1 MSQMHMIIVHVCLF
15 YFVPNHR
22 IITNTNQIE
31 LFIYS
36 RLNLLLIRRYE
47 SAERGIGDCSGNRND
62 AGISARRIKEGPNR
76 YDAKFSHTH
85 NHAHTKLYN
94 GKYLMITLLAIQL
107 FPLLALHYFL
117 PILRK

>member
-31 LFIYS
+31 LFIYP
-36 RLNLLLIRRYE
+36 RLNLLLIRSYE
-47 SAERGIGDCSGNRND
+47 SAEKGIGDCSGNRND
-62 AGISARRIKEGPNR
+62 AGISVRRIKEDPNR

-94 GKYLMITLLAIQL
+94 GKYLIIALHALQL
-107 FPLLALHYFL
+107 FPLLAVLYVL
-117 PILRK
+117 PIPRK